1 MPVFKFLFVLTV
13 LLFYGL
19 LFTEQRIESR
29 EKTREIIR
37 LTQKLEIMNARKQ
50 ELVGL
55 IDQERARLVKQ
66 AETMGTKLSPKDVII
81 IE

>member
-1 MPVFKFLFVLTV
+1 MPVFKFLFILVV

-29 EKTREIIR
+29 DKMREIIK
-37 LTQKLEIMNARKQ
+37 LTQQLEVMNAHKQ
-50 ELVGL
+50 ELSAL
-55 IDQERARLVKQ
+55 INKERVRLIKQ
-66 AETMGTKLSPKDVII
+66 AEKMGTKLSPKDVII